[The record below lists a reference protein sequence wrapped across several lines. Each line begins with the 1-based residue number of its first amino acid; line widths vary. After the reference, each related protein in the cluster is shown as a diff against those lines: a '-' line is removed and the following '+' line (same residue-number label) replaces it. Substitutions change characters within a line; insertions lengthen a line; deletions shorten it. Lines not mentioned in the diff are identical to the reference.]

1 MLFRSVIKYHLNK
14 LPVYHE
20 NGNKYFDYTL
30 KEDTKYKND
39 NLPIKP
45 FKKVTDSNFSYFLK
59 KAEDLIHESGYVDQL
74 YGIDFV
80 FDVPKRQGNF
90 ADCLLCI
97 DFLDIDEETE
107 RPSEL
112 YQFDLM
118 ELKWVKKK
126 KKQRSW
132 KDIMITNI
140 NWSTPDD
147 VRVMAGLPDEIY
159 ASVLNINFSKYD
171 PDDDLD
177 YNEDFLDDVS
187 DALTNK
193 YGFCHDGFKIK
204 IRRKENE

>member
-1 MLFRSVIKYHLNK
+1 MIKNWKLEITENETKLIIQDGAAMNNDILSLARHLVIKYHLNK

-90 ADCLLCI
+90 AD
-97 DFLDIDEETE
+97 
-107 RPSEL
+107 
-112 YQFDLM
+112 
-118 ELKWVKKK
+118 
-126 KKQRSW
+126 
-132 KDIMITNI
+132 
-140 NWSTPDD
+140 
-147 VRVMAGLPDEIY
+147 
-159 ASVLNINFSKYD
+159 
-171 PDDDLD
+171 
-177 YNEDFLDDVS
+177 
-187 DALTNK
+187 
-193 YGFCHDGFKIK
+193 
-204 IRRKENE
+204 